1 MMPFSPPLRWVDLEA
16 GFGLA
21 ITFDLPDFG
30 SQPGHVR
37 GAATRWAMATTP
49 TSRATFF
56 NPGPIDLVG
65 MVVSLFYV
73 SALVPDQLAVTR
85 HFSTDDRQGPDRS
98 WPLMTFRRS
107 NVWSCRA
114 WAFTV
119 VPYRLRNFSPLA
131 LRRLGLE
138 RTAGRTGANC

>member
-30 SQPGHVR
+30 SQPAHVR

-49 TSRATFF
+49 TSRATLF

-65 MVVSLFYV
+65 MVVSLSYV
-73 SALVPDQLAVTR
+73 SALGPDQLAVA
-85 HFSTDDRQGPDRS
+85 RQLQHRRPAGTGPQLAAHDLSSIECMVLSRS
-98 WPLMTFRRS
+98 GFHCRS
-107 NVWSCRA
+107 LQSA
-114 WAFTV
+114 E
-119 VPYRLRNFSPLA
+119 L
-131 LRRLGLE
+131 
-138 RTAGRTGANC
+138 

>member
-21 ITFDLPDFG
+21 IIFDLPDFG
-30 SQPGHVR
+30 SQLGHVR

-65 MVVSLFYV
+65 MVVSLSYV
-73 SALVPDQLAVTR
+73 STLVPDQVGSHSPPSAQTTLR
-85 HFSTDDRQGPDRS
+85 DR
-98 WPLMTFRRS
+98 
-107 NVWSCRA
+107 NA
-114 WAFTV
+114 
-119 VPYRLRNFSPLA
+119 
-131 LRRLGLE
+131 
-138 RTAGRTGANC
+138 AGRS